1 MNSGFFRL
9 TLAIL
14 TALWAAWPASAQEI
28 SLRLDPQQTTLRF
41 TLEATLH
48 TVHGS
53 FRMKKGGVGFNR
65 ATGSAIGSVVIDA
78 TSGETGNRKRD
89 RNMHRDV
96 LMSER
101 YPEITF
107 TFTRIVGAVRLH
119 GESNVQV
126 EGVLRLLGNDHPITL
141 PVKVQANV
149 GELHATT
156 QFTIPY
162 VAWGLKNPSTFL
174 LHVADE
180 VELEIVAAGEWGT
193 VVR

>member
-9 TLAIL
+9 TLTIL
-14 TALWAAWPASAQEI
+14 AALAAALPACAQEI
-28 SLRLDPQQTTLRF
+28 AIDLDPAQTTIRF
-41 TLEATLH
+41 TLEATMH

-53 FRMKKGGVGFNR
+53 FRMRNGGVGFNR
-65 ATGSAIGSVVIDA
+65 ATGSVIGSVVIDA

-107 TFTRIVGAVRLH
+107 TLTRIVGTVALH
-119 GESNVQV
+119 GESSVQV

-156 QFTIPY
+156 HFTVPY

-174 LHVADE
+174 LHVADK
-180 VELEIVAAGEWGT
+180 VELDIVAAGRWGT